1 MSCRLAQEGRWL
13 RRADNL
19 REKKKLRVWSWV
31 DVFVLCFVFRIGRTM
46 LQSLSSQSNMTE
58 TAIPQESLLK
68 ATQRP
73 GLLLSHNTAILNIFT
88 SNQKKRKR
96 DCREPISTLR
106 CLRWEMAHYIHSL
119 LLARTQF
126 QPEGKVVFL
135 CPKKENCVTNT
146 Y

>member
-1 MSCRLAQEGRWL
+1 MSYRLAQEGRWL
-13 RRADNL
+13 RRAGNL

-31 DVFVLCFVFRIGRTM
+31 DVFVLCFVFRTGRTM

-68 ATQRP
+68 ATQRT
-73 GLLLSHNTAILNIFT
+73 GLLLSHSTAILNIFT

-135 CPKKENCVTNT
+135 CPKRENCVTNT

>member
-31 DVFVLCFVFRIGRTM
+31 DVFVLCFVFRTGRTM

-73 GLLLSHNTAILNIFT
+73 GLLLSHSTAILNIFT

-126 QPEGKVVFL
+126 RPEGKVVFL